1 MADDV
6 SGPGSGARDRGVRDI
21 RARQFDADE
30 NDAVLQRV
38 RATLAPMPPV
48 DPLAVS
54 RVLSAVH
61 GRARPPQNR
70 GAALLEWLRVSPMR
84 LAGGSAVLV
93 MALVTVVLIQRDPV
107 RNGAGSAAPSVA
119 VSSAPDTNAPG
130 RAAGGASTSVTP
142 AAANANAEGA
152 VPVQF
157 TLDLPTATSVAVVGD
172 FNEWNATSS
181 PMRQLPG
188 SDVWTAT
195 LVISPGRHVY
205 SFVVDG
211 KTWIAD
217 PRAPRAADSDFG
229 KPGSVLL
236 VTPR

>member
-1 MADDV
+1 MADEE
-6 SGPGSGARDRGVRDI
+6 RGM
-21 RARQFDADE
+21 QFDADE
-30 NDAVLQRV
+30 NDVVLQRV
-38 RATLAPMPPV
+38 RATLAPLPAA
-48 DPLAVS
+48 DPMAVA

-61 GRARPPQNR
+61 GRGVPRRNGVVGMLDWLRSSPLHLAGS
-70 GAALLEWLRVSPMR
+70 GAALM
-84 LAGGSAVLV
+84 AAV
-93 MALVTVVLIQRDPV
+93 VTVVLLQ
-107 RNGAGSAAPSVA
+107 GAPGDAISGSAAPPVA
-119 VSSAPDTNAPG
+119 ITDRSFDTSAADRGT
-130 RAAGGASTSVTP
+130 GGTTMSATP
-142 AAANANAEGA
+142 AAASANPEGA
-152 VPVQF
+152 VPVLF
-157 TLDLPTATSVAVVGD
+157 TLDLPTASSVAIVGD
-172 FNEWNATSS
+172 FNEWNATAA

-195 LVISPGRHVY
+195 LVMAPGRHVY